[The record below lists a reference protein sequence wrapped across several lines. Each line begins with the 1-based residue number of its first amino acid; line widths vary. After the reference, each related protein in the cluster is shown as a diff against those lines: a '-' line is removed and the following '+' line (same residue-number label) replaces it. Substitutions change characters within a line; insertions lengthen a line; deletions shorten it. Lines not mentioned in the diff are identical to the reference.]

1 MKRRNFVLA
10 LGGAVS
16 VWSATGRAQRSSM
29 PVIGFLSPRSRD
41 DSAHLVAA
49 FRRGLGETG
58 LTEGQNVSVE
68 YRWAL
73 GEYTKLPMLATE
85 LVRRQIDVLV
95 AVGGEPAVLA
105 AKAATS
111 TVPIVAVFVG
121 DPVESGLIASLN
133 RPGGNVTGIS
143 GINGTLEAK
152 RLGLLHEL
160 VQRATTLGLL
170 LNPDFPAAAR
180 QLKDM
185 QEAARS
191 IDVQLQIFNAR
202 TDLEIDAAFETVAR
216 QHISGLVIAADTLF
230 VTHRDRLVALATRHA
245 VPAIYSLREFAVL
258 GGLMSYGID
267 LKDLYRNVGLYAGRM
282 LKGTRPADLPVMQP
296 TKFEMVINVKTAR
309 QLDLTVPAT
318 LLAQADEVIE

>member
-1 MKRRNFVLA
+1 V
-10 LGGAVS
+10 
-16 VWSATGRAQRSSM
+16 RS
-29 PVIGFLSPRSRD
+29 
-41 DSAHLVAA
+41 
-49 FRRGLGETG
+49 
-58 LTEGQNVSVE
+58 
-68 YRWAL
+68 
-73 GEYTKLPMLATE
+73 
-85 LVRRQIDVLV
+85 QIDVLV

-111 TVPIVAVFVG
+111 TVPIVAVFIG
-121 DPVESGLIASLN
+121 DPVESGLISSLN

-160 VQRATTLGLL
+160 VQPTTTLGLL
-170 LNPDFPAAAR
+170 LNPDFPAAER

-191 IDVQLQIFNAR
+191 LDVQLQIFNAR
-202 TDLEIDAAFETVAR
+202 SDLEIDAAFETVAR
-216 QHISGLVIAADTLF
+216 QHVSGLVIAADTLF
-230 VTHRDRLVALATRHA
+230 VTHRDRLVTLATRHA

-282 LKGTRPADLPVMQP
+282 LKGVRPADLPVMQP
-296 TKFEMVINVKTAR
+296 TKFEMVINVKTAK
-309 QLDLTVPAT
+309 QLNLTVPAT